1 MAMGMTQEIGQRV
14 EIVNMD
20 AFHEITIALYQQ
32 QAGSK
37 PVYLVHSYSS
47 MNGANER
54 VEFVAR
60 GMSVLGG
67 MDFVDNGAKKL
78 CFSCAHAHLSAVKL
92 LFLRSCNVDQSVAPE
107 ILPLTLFDKKSEQ
120 KLSAGSLGSGVYEL
134 TASGTDEKQIK
145 HVQAI
150 RDFMV
155 KRVSMEVI
163 DESTHRIG
171 FSCGH
176 SHDVLAGVLLERAKR
191 VKYSA

>member
-1 MAMGMTQEIGQRV
+1 MTKDIGLRV

-32 QAGSK
+32 QAGSG
-37 PVYLVHSYSS
+37 PVYRVHSYSS
-47 MNGANER
+47 ISGASDR

-60 GMSVLGG
+60 AMSVLGG
-67 MDFVDNGAKKL
+67 MDFVDNEAKRL
-78 CFSCAHAHLSAVKL
+78 RFPCGHTHLSAAKL

-120 KLSAGSLGSGVYEL
+120 ELSARSLGSGVYEL

-191 VKYSA
+191 VKFSA